1 MNTDVKK
8 LARQQY
14 FKYFRMWFIV
24 LVIVTIVA
32 GVLFAMSKMNPK
44 SYPDRENDESP
55 SERVYDEADVLSDKE
70 EDKLRELIDETEKK
84 IQCDIILVTI
94 DQPVENLDEDEM
106 EEYGYRYDDWELNM
120 QDIADD
126 FYDVREFGYDESGD
140 EGDGILFLDNW
151 YPNQEGSWIST
162 SGDAYAMLGEYEI
175 DRIIDAVYENI
186 ERDPYDAYKAYV
198 KAAEKYL
205 IDEENDEGLVI
216 YGGEHGNAFLLGA
229 IGIPIL
235 VAIIFVFAN
244 KKSKE
249 GKVTTTA
256 STYVAN
262 GRPRVNISQ
271 DNFLRKTVS
280 SRIIQTSSS
289 GGGTRSGRSGGFGGG
304 HRSSSGRSH
313 GGGGRRR

>member
-14 FKYFRMWFIV
+14 FKYFRIWFIV
-24 LVIVTIVA
+24 LIIVVIGA
-32 GVLFAMSKMNPK
+32 AVLFVMSKMNTK
-44 SYPDRENDESP
+44 SYPERENDDAP
-55 SERVYDEADVLSDKE
+55 SERVYDDADVLSDKE
-70 EDKLRELIDETEKK
+70 EDKLRELIEETEQK

-126 FYDVREFGYDESGD
+126 FYDEREFGYDEAGD
-140 EGDGILFLDNW
+140 EGNGILLLDNW
-151 YPNQEGSWIST
+151 YPDQEGTHIST

-175 DRIIDAVYENI
+175 DRIIDEVYESI
-186 ERDPYDAYKAYV
+186 DSDPYEAYRAYV

-205 IDEENDEGLVI
+205 GDEDEGIEI
-216 YGGEHGNAFLLGA
+216 YGESKAYLIGA
-229 IGIPIL
+229 IAIPII
-235 VAIIFVFAN
+235 VAIIFVVTN

-271 DNFLRKTVS
+271 DNFLRKSVS
-280 SRIIQTSSS
+280 TRIIQTSSS

-313 GGGGRRR
+313 GGGSRRR